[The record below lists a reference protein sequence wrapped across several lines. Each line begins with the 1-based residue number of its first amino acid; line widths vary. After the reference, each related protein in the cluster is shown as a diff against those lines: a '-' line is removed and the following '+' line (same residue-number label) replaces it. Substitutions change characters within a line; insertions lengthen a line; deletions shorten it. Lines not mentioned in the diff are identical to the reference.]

1 MRLRQIFQKS
11 GSCERDAEPLLLRD
25 GGQDIRYPLDQVLL
39 VETVHNTALKAAL
52 LGGGVGLAAGLL
64 VAGALFP
71 DSETAG
77 GFADAMPYIGTGAG
91 AIIGALMDMA
101 AADKHVVYA
110 ATARTVRVAP
120 TLTPTRAGGTLT
132 VRW

>member
-1 MRLRQIFQKS
+1 MLTGVGFSQPAASR
-11 GSCERDAEPLLLRD
+11 A
-25 GGQDIRYPLDQVLL
+25 L
-39 VETVHNTALKAAL
+39 VWSNF
-52 LGGGVGLAAGLL
+52 GGV
-64 VAGALFP
+64 
-71 DSETAG
+71 
-77 GFADAMPYIGTGAG
+77 AG

-110 ATARTVRVAP
+110 ATARPVP

>member
-1 MRLRQIFQKS
+1 VGAPVDRALEF
-11 GSCERDAEPLLLRD
+11 D
-25 GGQDIRYPLDQVLL
+25 G
-39 VETVHNTALKAAL
+39 ALGFAL
-52 LGGGVGLAAGLL
+52 PFIGAG
-64 VAGALFP
+64 AGAL
-71 DSETAG
+71 
-77 GFADAMPYIGTGAG
+77 
-91 AIIGALMDMA
+91 IGALMDMA

>member
-1 MRLRQIFQKS
+1 
-11 GSCERDAEPLLLRD
+11 
-25 GGQDIRYPLDQVLL
+25 VLL
-39 VETVHNTALKAAL
+39 VETVHKTALKAAL
-52 LGGGVGLAAGLL
+52 IGFGVGLAAGIPIDRA
-64 VAGALFP
+64 VDFDGAL
-71 DSETAG
+71 A
-77 GFADAMPYIGTGAG
+77 FAAPFIGTGAG

-110 ATARTVRVAP
+110 ATTRTVRVAP

>member
-1 MRLRQIFQKS
+1 MI
-11 GSCERDAEPLLLRD
+11 
-25 GGQDIRYPLDQVLL
+25 
-39 VETVHNTALKAAL
+39 
-52 LGGGVGLAAGLL
+52 
-64 VAGALFP
+64 GA
-71 DSETAG
+71 
-77 GFADAMPYIGTGAG
+77 GAG